1 MMALTAPVDFDEG
14 SFAESYLLRSKK
26 IGSLRTDVVNRES
39 IEGSALPSAIERGD
53 RVYAQPETARQKIKR
68 AIGPA
73 LRQEVRVDVRG
84 LEDGMIRCQVVAMGG
99 QDVSIVLP
107 AELFPDDDHNRRPYI
122 GASYSLA
129 VVDDDGVRRPKLE
142 WLPGDRNAHRA
153 IKERISALA
162 NAFQ

>member
-1 MMALTAPVDFDEG
+1 MALTAPIDFDEG
-14 SFAESYLLRSKK
+14 SFADSYVLRSKK
-26 IGSLRTDVVNRES
+26 IGSVRTAVVNTES
-39 IEGSALPSAIERGD
+39 IEGSAPPSAVERGD

-73 LRQEVRVDVRG
+73 LRQKVRVDVRG

-107 AELFPDDDHNRRPYI
+107 AELFPDDDNHRRPYI

-129 VVDDDGVRRPKLE
+129 VVDDGGVRRPKLE
-142 WLPGDRNAHRA
+142 WLPGDGAEHRA
-153 IKERISALA
+153 IKDRIHALA